1 MPSEDSKDV
10 MVNDNVDGNGGAGQ
24 AANGESGAHTPLNE
38 ESRKNNRNLS
48 IQTSWKSDDS
58 GVKSSGSAQRTGHFQ
73 DRTPSTVSSSSGARV
88 VQLQSST
95 VADARHLLRKTKKDA
110 IGKQEELRELVS
122 VRYRDFIEAADTIS
136 AMGTR
141 AREIIQVAGSLADT
155 CGELMIG
162 SWKAGR
168 GQDDDSRAASAKD
181 LLIILQAPERVATA
195 IEQSKYLYASV
206 QLLTARDSYRLLKRS
221 QEKSIKSWLAIPY
234 VRLRIQSLTCKSQA
248 EMVVKAAETALTS
261 AHPSANINKSAS
273 LMGNAVAAI
282 ALVNQLSLRD
292 SLDAYLEARTSAV
305 KGLCRGISRERAGRD
320 QGGDEELIEEL
331 SSLMGYACDAIART
345 VCDSLLLYCTLE
357 IPTGGEGGEEEEAG
371 KERKKLKEPIML
383 SYLKPIANASLH
395 LRSDMLTELE
405 LPHCRTSALSW
416 LRSMCATVRAAV
428 SSALLC
434 ISSGS
439 SLASLEAAV
448 QDRANAAIESGEDAI
463 CWKMVTE
470 ESLWSMLYR
479 SPFTT
484 RSNQLV
490 AARFSSIQVAHFLAE
505 ELQAISEEDMELVGA
520 HSSTADLFQCRRPF
534 LDHPPRGKAERREDR
549 GRIWEN
555 RCNAC
560 SARFLTQLHSAVM
573 DCKLLVGHQQDEG
586 AQNASKDSSAED
598 ERMHLLLKSSS
609 EAVDAFA
616 ELLLT
621 QVKSLKELAE
631 PRLEQQRKE
640 VLRQERSGTMMSLG
654 GSRAARDTRVEQ
666 SLYIAQCATG
676 VEAHLSSILK
686 LLPAR
691 NKSSEQEKMAERE
704 QEERTSKLL
713 SAASLGHGL
722 WIEWIVAN
730 ACTKFGLALQEVC
743 GGDLDSVGAGDAVL
757 QAPRSKIPGLPL
769 LRDLKRMW
777 EEVEISVETEGGETK
792 TEKVAVPSSVL
803 PHTFALL
810 MDVSVAVQEVQSP
823 PLSMTTL
830 RSLVSS
836 VLKEFVAAYE
846 SSTKKLSLELESL
859 NVQML
864 FDFLVAKDLL
874 AGHSLPRDFELRIQ
888 RVEEALEDRL
898 DPIDWNFQKS
908 LFQTNRI
915 RAYQR
920 YSVIFGAIVQLK
932 RVHVRESSLQS
943 GSLPKPINLLPL
955 AQQQNRFGYLPAVD
969 SWNLVEAE
977 EEEEDWVFRKRTGRK
992 HAAAII
998 PLTKL
1003 ATEAQG
1009 GPSMA

>member
-206 QLLTARDSYRLLKRS
+206 QLLTARDSYRYSSPWLLKRS

-609 EAVDAFA
+609 E
-616 ELLLT
+616 
-621 QVKSLKELAE
+621 VKSLKELAE

-810 MDVSVAVQEVQSP
+810 MD
-823 PLSMTTL
+823 
-830 RSLVSS
+830 
-836 VLKEFVAAYE
+836 
-846 SSTKKLSLELESL
+846 LSLELESL

-977 EEEEDWVFRKRTGRK
+977 EEEEEEAKVKPAEPLSGGKASNAGVGIAGMDSLHKDVQASLGRFSSLMAK
-992 HAAAII
+992 GWTNAADT
-998 PLTKL
+998 LV
-1003 ATEAQG
+1003 G
-1009 GPSMA
+1009 GIERRVVK